1 MNSLR
6 CWKSGV
12 PDEAKLMP
20 PPIPW
25 LVTTTWSLCLSL
37 SLTQAKNSC
46 IDMQIVRV
54 ILLQAWVFCKKRPL
68 SEVVFPEKVGKCV
81 WNNECFSKIYW
92 NLQTGLRLAV
102 IKDQPE
108 TKRLEISLFSL
119 DPILCLLLHS
129 VDTESIRGTLK
140 MDLRNYQEP
149 TYSWLAPF
157 LSIKLSLLQID
168 VLNIGR
174 SKHQAY

>member
-1 MNSLR
+1 MCVKQRMLF
-6 CWKSGV
+6 KDLLEP
-12 PDEAKLMP
+12 PDR
-20 PPIPW
+20 
-25 LVTTTWSLCLSL
+25 
-37 SLTQAKNSC
+37 TQISSDK
-46 IDMQIVRV
+46 
-54 ILLQAWVFCKKRPL
+54 P
-68 SEVVFPEKVGKCV
+68 
-81 WNNECFSKIYW
+81 
-92 NLQTGLRLAV
+92 
-102 IKDQPE
+102 DQPE

-157 LSIKLSLLQID
+157 LSIKLSLLQTD